1 MDRPDDYDIYLN
13 EAMKNQEEQYYDD
26 LQKNFEEHCSKEDYE
41 DAKSQGLDLDDWGQ
55 YCEYFGIG
63 N

>member
-26 LQKNFEEHCSKEDYE
+26 LQKKFEHFRIVGNETYSK
-41 DAKSQGLDLDDWGQ
+41 
-55 YCEYFGIG
+55 
-63 N
+63 